1 VLRGG
6 GGGGSQDIKKTK
18 TNIKQSHK
26 LKETTQHHDKTKAI
40 TRLTL
45 TLTLTMTVSITKP

>member
-1 VLRGG
+1 MLRGG